1 MFEKQPWMQR
11 AGEYPQT
18 DQEYFALLA
27 RAVFSAGLGPKVVES
42 RWKEMGEAF
51 HGFDPAQ
58 VRLMD
63 EQDVAR
69 LLGDPGV
76 IRNRRKI
83 EAVIKNAGAF
93 LDLLEGRAATAG
105 APSGGAPGGRAGASR
120 TQTAPGAPAA
130 KARGGRA
137 AAAPVATAANG
148 LAPFHHYLLELG
160 AGADLDPAA
169 DALAQSFS
177 HLGRT
182 SALFFLF
189 SAGWRPRESGDL
201 VHSHAADPESLA
213 AVANG

>member
-42 RWKEMGEAF
+42 RWAALGEAF
-51 HGFDPAQ
+51 RGFDPAQ

-63 EQDVAR
+63 EQDVTR

-83 EAVIKNAGAF
+83 EAVIKNAGTF
-93 LDLLEGRAATAG
+93 LEQLEEQEAACG
-105 APSGGAPGGRAGASR
+105 AADGDAV
-120 TQTAPGAPAA
+120 APGAGGTKASGG
-130 KARGGRA
+130 KARGGKA
-137 AAAPVATAANG
+137 AAGALGAHDASAANG
-148 LAPFHHYLLELG
+148 HAPFHHYLLDLG
-160 AGADLDPAA
+160 AGADLDLTA

-189 SAGWRPRESGDL
+189 SAGWRPHETTDL
-201 VHSHAADPESLA
+201 GHSQAAPAEGLVGA
-213 AVANG
+213 ANG

>member
-51 HGFDPAQ
+51 HAFDPAQ
-58 VRLMD
+58 VKLMD

-69 LLGDPGV
+69 LLSDPGV

-83 EAVIKNAGAF
+83 EAVIKNAGTF
-93 LDLLEGRAATAG
+93 LAQMEE
-105 APSGGAPGGRAGASR
+105 
-120 TQTAPGAPAA
+120 
-130 KARGGRA
+130 RA
-137 AAAPVATAANG
+137 AAGAAANG
-148 LAPFHHYLLELG
+148 HGSFHEYLLDLG
-160 AGADLDPAA
+160 AGTDLDTAA
-169 DALAQSFS
+169 DGLAQVFT

-189 SAGWRPRESGDL
+189 SGGWRPRETEGPVQD
-201 VHSHAADPESLA
+201 HAAAEPVSA
-213 AVANG
+213 GAPRRSRARK

>member
-11 AGEYPQT
+11 AGEFPQT

-58 VRLMD
+58 VTLMG

-83 EAVIKNAGAF
+83 EAVIRGF
-93 LDLLEGRAATAG
+93 E
-105 APSGGAPGGRAGASR
+105 SAGASPFPFVGV
-120 TQTAPGAPAA
+120 ADPFAHGPAEE
-130 KARGGRA
+130 RGFTGPDPDNRIG
-137 AAAPVATAANG
+137 TG
-148 LAPFHHYLLELG
+148 DIGKLELI
-160 AGADLDPAA
+160 DT
-169 DALAQSFS
+169 
-177 HLGRT
+177 GRRIRG
-182 SALFFLF
+182 SLF
-189 SAGWRPRESGDL
+189 
-201 VHSHAADPESLA
+201 
-213 AVANG
+213 

>member
-51 HGFDPAQ
+51 HGFDPSQ

-93 LDLLEGRAATAG
+93 LELLEERAHG
-105 APSGGAPGGRAGASR
+105 PGSGNGGASNGGAA
-120 TQTAPGAPAA
+120 APGAQNSPGSATA
-130 KARGGRA
+130 KARGGKA
-137 AAAPVATAANG
+137 AAGVPAAPAADG
-148 LAPFHHYLLELG
+148 HPPFHRYLLDLG
-160 AGADLDPAA
+160 AGTDLDPAA

-189 SAGWRPRESGDL
+189 SAGWRPRESNEFTPG
-201 VHSHAADPESLA
+201 HAAP
-213 AVANG
+213 AVGLVEVLS